1 MDIKQTYRQAKLWA
15 ESKTAQAMPGGG
27 VTFPL

>member
-1 MDIKQTYRQAKLWA
+1 MDIQTTYEQAKRWA
-15 ESKTAQAMPGGG
+15 EDKTAQAMPGGG